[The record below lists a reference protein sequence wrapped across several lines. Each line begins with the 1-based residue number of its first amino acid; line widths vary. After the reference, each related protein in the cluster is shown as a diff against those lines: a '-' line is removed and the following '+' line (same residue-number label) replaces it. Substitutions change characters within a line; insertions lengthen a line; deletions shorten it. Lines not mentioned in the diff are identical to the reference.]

1 MGNKQTIL
9 FVKLFLQMF
18 VQVFHICGVG
28 GAKHSFL
35 CPEGSV
41 FNQQY
46 LVCDWW
52 YRAPCGESLFRHSSE
67 YDIEDIQYS
76 GSFPLDEDSDIFQR
90 IETGSPARKELEN
103 PNDDKDFVM

>member
-1 MGNKQTIL
+1 M
-9 FVKLFLQMF
+9 
-18 VQVFHICGVG
+18 FHICGVG

-52 YRAPCGESLFRHSSE
+52 YRAACGETLFGHNSE
-67 YDIEDIQYS
+67 NDVEDIQYS
-76 GSFPLDEDSDIFQR
+76 DSFLLHEDTDIFQR
-90 IETGSPARKELEN
+90 VETGLTTGDKLEN
-103 PNDDKDFVM
+103 PNNDNELHNAFSSSVEKERK

>member
-1 MGNKQTIL
+1 
-9 FVKLFLQMF
+9 MF

-52 YRAPCGESLFRHSSE
+52 YRAPCGEESLFRHSSE
-67 YDIEDIQYS
+67 YDIEDIQFND
-76 GSFPLDEDSDIFQR
+76 SFPLDEDSDIFQR
-90 IETGSPARKELEN
+90 IETKSPARKELEN
-103 PNDDKDFVM
+103 PNGDNDFVM

>member
-1 MGNKQTIL
+1 
-9 FVKLFLQMF
+9 MF

-52 YRAPCGESLFRHSSE
+52 YRAPCGESLF
-67 YDIEDIQYS
+67 IEDIQYS
-76 GSFPLDEDSDIFQR
+76 DSFPLDEDSDIFQR
-90 IETGSPARKELEN
+90 IETGSPAGEEREN
-103 PNDDKDFVM
+103 PNNDNDFVI